1 VDDWFTLFRNHG
13 LLGLFDAYLLDA
25 FAVALMVPLFLAL
38 YAALGRANGAYV
50 TLATA
55 LAVVGIAVFLSTNIT
70 FSMFYLSSQYAAATT
85 AAQRSLFMA
94 AGQAMVSISI
104 EHGTGA
110 YMGLLLIAVA
120 GLTVSVVMLR
130 VGAFG
135 KVAAC
140 AGILANALQLAEPP
154 VVLVPADFYLN
165 VGALLIVASFVF
177 YAVWYVLIARTLFRL
192 ERLEGEAIPQ
202 P

>member
-1 VDDWFTLFRNHG
+1 
-13 LLGLFDAYLLDA
+13 
-25 FAVALMVPLFLAL
+25 
-38 YAALGRANGAYV
+38 
-50 TLATA
+50 
-55 LAVVGIAVFLSTNIT
+55 
-70 FSMFYLSSQYAAATT
+70 
-85 AAQRSLFMA
+85 MA

-130 VGAFG
+130 VGTFG
-135 KVAAC
+135 KVAAS

-154 VVLVPADFYLN
+154 VVLVPADFYHN
-165 VGALLIVASFVF
+165 IGALLIVTSFVF

-192 ERLEGEAIPQ
+192 WRLEGEAIPQ
-202 P
+202 PQ